1 MRLLVTGG
9 ATAGHIYPSIAIAK
23 RVRVAIPDCE
33 VLFVGSAYG
42 PELKIVK
49 KEGIRFEAI
58 HVRGFHGKSIK
69 QKIGAFFLLFRAIW
83 ESYKIIRMFKPDLV
97 IGTGGYVCIPMIW
110 VAYLMGKETLLHEQN
125 AVPSQ
130 TTSKLARF
138 ASKVLISYKE
148 SIPYFKDPNKLYY
161 TGNPVREEFSR
172 ANRADSRRDLEIPED
187 AFVVFITGGSNGAK
201 AINDCALSLARH
213 VEQKSDVYIFLLT
226 GKRYYQETLAQVK
239 TMPKNKRFAIKDYS
253 QHMVSMMAASDL
265 AICRPGAMS
274 IAEMAAV
281 GLPGILIPS
290 PYVENNHQY
299 VNARTIEKYGAGV
312 LLEENMSMTE
322 DIIAIFED
330 LYSHRSKLASMSSAF
345 SELCRENAL
354 NTIMSIIYPYHL
366 R

>member
-9 ATAGHIYPSIAIAK
+9 GTAGHIYPSIAIAK

-33 VLFVGSAYG
+33 VLFVGSAFG

-49 KEGIRFEAI
+49 KEGIRFEAV
-58 HVRGFHGKSIK
+58 HVRGFHGKNLN
-69 QKIGAFFLLFRAIW
+69 QKVGAFLLLFRAFW
-83 ESYKIIRMFKPDLV
+83 EAFKILRTFKPDLV
-97 IGTGGYVCIPMIW
+97 IGTGGYVCVPVIW

-148 SIPYFKDPNKLYY
+148 SIPFFKDQNKLYY
-161 TGNPVREEFSR
+161 TGNPVREEFGR
-172 ANRADSRRDLEIPED
+172 ANRADARRDLDIPED
-187 AFVVFITGGSNGAK
+187 AFVVFVTGGSNGAK
-201 AINDCALSLARH
+201 AINDCALALARH
-213 VEQKSDVYIFLLT
+213 VEQYSDVYIFMLT
-226 GKRYYQETLAQVK
+226 GKRYYQETLAEAK
-239 TMPKNKRFAIKDYS
+239 TMRKNKRFVIKDYS

-299 VNARTIEKYGAGV
+299 VNARTIEKYGAGI
-312 LLEENMSMTE
+312 LLEESMSMTE
-322 DIIAIFED
+322 DIIVTFED
-330 LYSHRSKLASMSSAF
+330 LFHNRSKLNSMSYAF